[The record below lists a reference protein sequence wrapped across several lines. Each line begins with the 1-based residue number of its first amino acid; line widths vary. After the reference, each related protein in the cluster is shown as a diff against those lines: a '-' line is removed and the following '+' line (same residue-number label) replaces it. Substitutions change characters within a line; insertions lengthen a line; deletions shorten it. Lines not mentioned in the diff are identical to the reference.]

1 MLAKRCAPELGS
13 DRRPRR
19 CVSPDTTWRFCARR
33 DSVCL
38 WSSSADVLRMVC
50 RRVAYLDGTTA
61 GGSRTGRGTRTPHPL
76 PRVAWLKRCARQL
89 LVFARHFP
97 HVRLPSSPLHKQA
110 RPAGVAFRH
119 ACVWISMDNL
129 PVCPSPLAL
138 PATTGGCG
146 CVWETQ
152 HMLLPRSL
160 AQGSDFGLQEWRL
173 AVTSQQCQAQNNN
186 RPQLVS
192 RTTPDTWRER
202 RVLRPCPAISQARP

>member
-38 WSSSADVLRMVC
+38 WSSSADILRMVC

-97 HVRLPSSPLHKQA
+97 HVRLPSSPLHKQE

-119 ACVWISMDNL
+119 ACVWISMDSL
-129 PVCPSPLAL
+129 ACLSKPSGPTGHDRWLWVCLGNAAHVIATIPGPGQWSAL
-138 PATTGGCG
+138 MAGGC
-146 CVWETQ
+146 
-152 HMLLPRSL
+152 S
-160 AQGSDFGLQEWRL
+160 
-173 AVTSQQCQAQNNN
+173 
-186 RPQLVS
+186 
-192 RTTPDTWRER
+192 
-202 RVLRPCPAISQARP
+202 

>member
-33 DSVCL
+33 DSLCL

-110 RPAGVAFRH
+110 RPAGVVFRH
-119 ACVWISMDNL
+119 ACVWISMDSP

-138 PATTGGCG
+138 PATTAVGVFGKRSTC
-146 CVWETQ
+146 CCHDPW
-152 HMLLPRSL
+152 PR
-160 AQGSDFGLQEWRL
+160 A
-173 AVTSQQCQAQNNN
+173 
-186 RPQLVS
+186 
-192 RTTPDTWRER
+192 
-202 RVLRPCPAISQARP
+202 AISASKSGDWP